1 MSNIFEDKVIMV
13 TGGTGSWGCKFIDIL
28 LNEYNPKAIRIFS
41 RGELL
46 QQETRGKFKND
57 SRLRF
62 IVGDVRDTEAL
73 YRAMYGVDILVNAA
87 ALKQIG
93 ACELNPI
100 EAIQTNI
107 DGAINVVNS
116 AIKNGVEKLM
126 GISSDKACLP
136 TTLYGATKMV
146 MERLIIQS
154 NAYVGIR
161 KTRLSCVRYGNIA
174 GSRGSVVPV
183 FLEQKKSGTLTIT
196 DTRMTRFWFTL
207 EQAARFVISCCE
219 LMKGGEIFVPIIP
232 SMKVVDLVNA
242 LAPECKQV
250 FTGIRPSEKLH
261 EVLLSEEEAR
271 HARKYST
278 FFLIEPEQS
287 FRDADKWEGGQ
298 RLPDGFK
305 YASDNNSLWLGTK
318 ELKEMIKESR

>member
-1 MSNIFEDKVIMV
+1 MPNVFEDKVVMV
-13 TGGTGSWGCKFIDIL
+13 TGGTGSWGQKFIDIL
-28 LNEYNPKAIRIFS
+28 LREYNPKAIRIFS

-46 QQETRGKFKND
+46 QQETRGKFNND

-62 IVGDVRDTEAL
+62 IIGDVRDAESL

-116 AIKNGVEKLM
+116 AIKNGVERVV
-126 GISSDKACLP
+126 GVSSDKSVYSAN
-136 TTLYGATKMV
+136 LYGATKMV
-146 MERLIIQS
+146 MERLVIQS

-161 KTRLSCVRYGNIA
+161 RTKLSCVRYGNIV

-183 FLEQKKSGTLTIT
+183 FIEQRKSGTLTIT
-196 DTRMTRFWFTL
+196 DARMTRFWFTL
-207 EQAARFVISCCE
+207 EQATRFVISCCE
-219 LMKGGEIFVPIIP
+219 IMKGGEIFVPIIP
-232 SMKVVDLVNA
+232 SIKVMDLVNA
-242 LAPECKQV
+242 IAPECKKA

-271 HARKYST
+271 HTRKYDT
-278 FFLIEPEQS
+278 YFLIEPEQS

-305 YASDNNSLWLGTK
+305 YTSDNNSLWLGQDELVK
-318 ELKEMIKESR
+318 MLKES